1 MISAPAN
8 ARVELAPQVDEGHL
22 SRVLGIPMPYSPEG
36 AMDLLVFVAVLVCM
50 VRMSRMEWHCRESNS
65 FAYCTCPLN
74 KPLTGR
80 DAMPVCDCSRRPCN
94 CDGWWWEWLRVGEWV
109 VVVVVRWNWRCS
121 NVLENW
127 FVGVVGAVE

>member
-80 DAMPVCDCSRRPCN
+80 DAMPVGDCSRRPCN

-121 NVLENW
+121 DVLENW

>member
-1 MISAPAN
+1 
-8 ARVELAPQVDEGHL
+8 
-22 SRVLGIPMPYSPEG
+22 
-36 AMDLLVFVAVLVCM
+36 MDLLVFVAVLVCM

-80 DAMPVCDCSRRPCN
+80 DAMPVHVCDCSRRPCN

-109 VVVVVRWNWRCS
+109 VVVVVRWNWRYS
-121 NVLENW
+121 DVLENW

>member
-50 VRMSRMEWHCRESNS
+50 VSMSRMEWHCRESNS

-80 DAMPVCDCSRRPCN
+80 DAMPVCDVSSPYRY
-94 CDGWWWEWLRVGEWV
+94 GGSGQGWVGGEWWWWWDGMKLAMF
-109 VVVVVRWNWRCS
+109 RCT
-121 NVLENW
+121 
-127 FVGVVGAVE
+127 